1 MSVSSIRLSTT
12 PTETAARTS
21 LDSFAAT
28 KFAGGL
34 MQEPSGTGISV
45 MKKVIAIVV
54 LGGYLAISGCKSSTA
69 TQFLDGDIIF
79 HTSLSAQAP
88 QFRKQRI
95 HGIAHMGIIFLKSGE
110 PYVYEAIR
118 TVQYTLLKKWI
129 ALRYVIG
136 CRASRMAHSRSF
148 WLC

>member
-54 LGGYLAISGCKSSTA
+54 LGGLAISGCKSSTA

-79 HTSLSAQAP
+79 HTSLSAQSSAI
-88 QFRKQRI
+88 QKATHSRYS
-95 HGIAHMGIIFLKSGE
+95 HMGIIFLKSGE

-118 TVQYTLLKKWI
+118 TVQYTPLKKWI